1 MPVFYR
7 GRRALIT
14 QTVFETV
21 HEERVQYAIKD
32 LAEIYIIRHDP
43 ESMSTDRLM
52 GLSAL
57 VAALVVMPIVGPIS
71 NVVAVLTAGVFAIGG
86 VMNMRR
92 RLPVRWVLVAI
103 YEGEPITLFESEN
116 QTEFDQVC
124 RGLQRAR
131 EHRGEIR

>member
-14 QTVFETV
+14 QNVFETV
-21 HEERVQYAIKD
+21 YEARLQYAIKD
-32 LAEIYIIRHDP
+32 LAEIYIVRHDP
-43 ESMSTDRLM
+43 ESMSTARLM
-52 GLSAL
+52 GISAL
-57 VAALVVMPIVGPIS
+57 VASLVVMPIVGPVS
-71 NVVAVLTAGVFAIGG
+71 NVVAVLAAGVFAIGG

-92 RLPVRWVLVAI
+92 RLPVRWALVAT

-131 EHRGEIR
+131 EHSGDIR